1 MKRILYAD
9 DEAKYRRLVK
19 LFLSNQGYEV
29 ITVDDGE
36 QVIDEFFKHND
47 FDLVILDVMMP
58 VVDGI
63 EACKAIR
70 EYSTVPI
77 IMLTALGDVKDEI
90 KGLEIGADD
99 YIAKPFSN
107 EKLVAR
113 VNSLLRR
120 TQINERTQ
128 FESEGIMF
136 DDVLLQVSYDDH
148 QYDLT
153 LKEYKLMKA
162 LILNK
167 NQVLSRSQLLDLV
180 WGFDY
185 EGDPRT
191 LDTHIKSLRAKSG
204 RIGERIKTV
213 RGKGYYYQGAKDD
226 KS

>member
-1 MKRILYAD
+1 
-9 DEAKYRRLVK
+9 
-19 LFLSNQGYEV
+19 
-29 ITVDDGE
+29 
-36 QVIDEFFKHND
+36 
-47 FDLVILDVMMP
+47 MMP
-58 VVDGI
+58 IVDGV

-70 EYSTVPI
+70 KYSTVPI

-90 KGLEIGADD
+90 RGLEIGADD

-113 VNSLLRR
+113 VHSLLRR

-167 NQVLSRSQLLDLV
+167 NQVFSRSQLLDLV

-204 RIGERIKTV
+204 RVGEHIKTV
-213 RGKGYYYQGAKDD
+213 RGKGYYYLGAKDD
-226 KS
+226 K

>member
-36 QVIDEFFKHND
+36 QVIDEFFKQNN

-58 VVDGI
+58 IVDGI

-70 EYSTVPI
+70 EYSSIPI

-128 FESEGIMF
+128 FESEGMMF
-136 DDVLLQVSYDDH
+136 DDVLLQVSCDDH

-185 EGDPRT
+185 DGDPRT

-204 RIGERIKTV
+204 HVGEHIKTV

-226 KS
+226 K

>member
-36 QVIDEFFKHND
+36 QVIDEFFKQND

-58 VVDGI
+58 NVDGI

-70 EYSTVPI
+70 EYSTIPI

-204 RIGERIKTV
+204 RVGERIKTV
-213 RGKGYYYQGAKDD
+213 RGKGYYYQGAQDD
-226 KS
+226 K